1 MCVCCRSDRGRVS
14 PPAGKLWNH
23 RRAGDQASGQS
34 VRRTKKSCCFC
45 SDDDAMVTEYSV
57 ISCLYGNYD
66 VIVMSPCLSCSPN
79 FYILDEPTNHL
90 DMETIEALAKALNK
104 FKVSDCVNVVMFFL
118 GVSSDLSRHVFQGGV
133 VLVSH
138 DERLIRMVCKELW
151 VCENGKVGRIDGGFD
166 EYRDIL
172 HEQFRKEGY
181 L

>member
-1 MCVCCRSDRGRVS
+1 
-14 PPAGKLWNH
+14 
-23 RRAGDQASGQS
+23 
-34 VRRTKKSCCFC
+34 
-45 SDDDAMVTEYSV
+45 
-57 ISCLYGNYD
+57 
-66 VIVMSPCLSCSPN
+66 MSLCLSLSPN

-104 FKVSDCVNVVMFFL
+104 FKVAAWIPGFCCLFVCCSMRNLAVCL
-118 GVSSDLSRHVFQGGV
+118 PLWQGGV

-138 DERLIRMVCKELW
+138 DERLIRLVCRELW
-151 VCENGKVGRIDGGFD
+151 VCETGKVRRIDGGFD